1 MLHER
6 CWTAARRKRHGLQDE
21 DLCVLCA
28 QSSETIDHLLTTC
41 PFSREIWF
49 KILCKIRWE
58 RVTPSMLTFNF
69 SSWWTDARKQIP
81 KAGRRGFDSL
91 VILVCWIIWKER
103 NDRTFDRCVRMI
115 DDALL
120 HILDEITAWS
130 LAGFRQLE
138 SLFVVPGLPTG
149 RELLTCNR
157 V

>member
-1 MLHER
+1 MSYAQHADIQISFMMDR
-6 CWTAARRKRHGLQDE
+6 CTEANSQGG
-21 DLCVLCA
+21 
-28 QSSETIDHLLTTC
+28 
-41 PFSREIWF
+41 
-49 KILCKIRWE
+49 
-58 RVTPSMLTFNF
+58 
-69 SSWWTDARKQIP
+69 
-81 KAGRRGFDSL
+81 GRRGFDSL

-138 SLFVVPGLPTG
+138 SAFVVPGVPTG
-149 RELLTCNR
+149 REVLT